1 MSLQVLC
8 ILNAACFGNVSPSS
22 GRVEQVL
29 QKIVSVGT
37 AYICILYALSTWF
50 YHSNYYEPRQHIR
63 IVVSILHI
71 PCTTNI
77 QIYPTQFLIMLF
89 IIIVANLTV
98 FVMLVVEAIA
108 WSMSDVINTEGMFST
123 YVGVCNV
130 ISIVLVFITI
140 VLLLAV
146 FLYLLTLAIK
156 KQKEHSG
163 RHSSE

>member
-1 MSLQVLC
+1 MPLQALC
-8 ILNAACFGNVSPSS
+8 ILNAAWFGNVTPSS
-22 GRVEQVL
+22 GRWEQVL
-29 QKIVSVGT
+29 EKIVSVGT

-71 PCTTNI
+71 PCTTKLR
-77 QIYPTQFLIMLF
+77 IYRTQFLIMLF

-98 FVMLVVEAIA
+98 FTMLVVDAIS

-123 YVGVCNV
+123 YVGVCNI

-146 FLYLLTLAIK
+146 FLYLLTLTIK
-156 KQKEHSG
+156 KQKEHSI
-163 RHSSE
+163 RHSTE